1 MKKMKKIWRYK
12 FFLILPVFTMLFLG
26 GCFSG
31 GEPEE
36 VRLLR
41 KADVVE
47 IEEGHQE
54 YYFKLLSKDEKRA
67 YREMQ
72 KGVKDRKKEFYVT
85 TADGEKIDKAYYALL
100 KDHPELFWIHNRKQ
114 VYKTT
119 YGKNDYCLFA
129 PGYSYS
135 AEEMKEI
142 QMSMEQAYKEVLTFI
157 SLGADDY
164 EKVKAVY
171 TYLIDLAEYEISE
184 DDQSIAGIFWKKRAV
199 CAGYAGAAQYLLE
212 RLEIPCIYVEGTAK
226 ESQEG
231 HAWNIVQIDGQ
242 YYYMDITNGDQPEF
256 LEGDAAQLVE
266 HKTIL
271 YDYLCPFPEEYEK
284 MYTPSSEFAIPPC
297 TKTDKNF
304 YVLNQACFDAYDWEQ
319 LYDLCC
325 LRLDSGAAVIR
336 FKFRTQEGFDQAYQ
350 EWINGDAA
358 REIAR
363 YYMKLYDLEEV
374 EYHYG
379 VFENLKTIYYMF

>member
-1 MKKMKKIWRYK
+1 
-12 FFLILPVFTMLFLG
+12 MLLLG

-31 GEPEE
+31 REPEE
-36 VRLLR
+36 VRQFR
-41 KADVVE
+41 KADVAE
-47 IEEGHQE
+47 TEQGHQE
-54 YYFKLLSKDEKRA
+54 YYFKLLSKEEKRA

-72 KGVKDRKKEFYVT
+72 KGVKDRKKEFYIT
-85 TADGEKIDKAYYALL
+85 MADGEKIDKVYHALL

-119 YGKNDYCLFA
+119 YGKNDYCLFS

-135 AEEMKEI
+135 DEEMKEI

-157 SLGADDY
+157 SPGADDY

-212 RLEIPCIYVEGTAK
+212 RLDIPCIYVEGTAK

-242 YYYMDITNGDQPEF
+242 YYYMDVTNGDQPEF

-266 HKTIL
+266 HKTTL

-284 MYTPSSEFAIPPC
+284 TYTPSAEFAIPQC

-304 YVLNQACFDAYDWEQ
+304 YVLNQACFDVYDWEQ
-319 LYDLCC
+319 LYNFCC
-325 LRLDSGAAVIR
+325 LRLDSGAAVVR
-336 FKFRTQEGFDQAYQ
+336 FKFRTQEGFDQACQ
-350 EWINGDAA
+350 EWIKGDAA
-358 REIAR
+358 QEIAR
-363 YYMKLYDLEEV
+363 YYMKLYSLEEV

-379 VFENLKTIYYMF
+379 IFENLKTIYYMF